1 MRQVRTMLA
10 IAFVLFLSGAAFAA
24 AQEKA
29 PAGDA
34 SSAHEIRVPEEKAD
48 RVAVLPF
55 FDYAGSSVK
64 YLSTYI
70 PELIEARIAAGGEWG
85 VVSRESV
92 HSETAGTG
100 IDPAL
105 VYDRKA
111 GMDIIRK
118 LGASAGIS
126 GRYIVEGKSLRIDYR
141 FIDAEKNEVIQG
153 DTYSAVVE
161 DNLLDALD
169 RFASVCADR
178 FAAQVMAGRTTVL
191 DIGRVSWLGRA
202 FSCVRK
208 SSFGIVFAN
217 KWLFS
222 LALFSLFFAASLL
235 AGFLLEVIGKRL
247 ASRTA
252 TTLDDDIIAV
262 SKKPL
267 RLIIVF
273 IGLKVSILPLGL
285 SAGASLLASN
295 ITTSLI
301 ILGAAWLVLQIS
313 ALLLHSWGGRVA
325 TRFDSRIDDDLVP
338 LFVKITKI
346 FILLIAALLVMSKFG
361 IEIGPL
367 IASLGVVGFAVGFAV
382 KDTLSNIIGGIILI
396 LDSSFSVG
404 DKVMIDGDTG
414 IVREVGLRNTKLLT
428 YDNEVIVIPNGELMN
443 KKFKNYALPNPKIR
457 VIVKFGVVYGS
468 DADRVERVVLDAVS
482 LMQGV
487 ESDPEPVVT
496 FEQMGDFSLDFQA
509 KFWVPMWSDQYMK
522 RIEATKII
530 YNALNQA
537 GIGIPFPTH
546 TVYVEKS

>member
-1 MRQVRTMLA
+1 MRHVRMMPA
-10 IAFVLFLSGAAFAA
+10 IALALFLSGAALAA
-24 AQEKA
+24 AQGES
-29 PAGDA
+29 PAGNVP
-34 SSAHEIRVPEEKAD
+34 SAPESRGPEENAD

-55 FDYAGSSVK
+55 FDYAGSSLK

-70 PELIEARIAAGGEWG
+70 PELIEARISAVGGWG

-92 HSETAGTG
+92 HRETAGAG

-105 VYDRKA
+105 VYDRKT
-111 GMDIIRK
+111 GMDIIGK

-141 FIDAEKNEVIQG
+141 FIDVEKNEVIQG

-178 FAAQVMAGRTTVL
+178 FATQVMAGRTPVL

-202 FSCVRK
+202 ISCVRK
-208 SSFGIVFAN
+208 SSIGVVFAN

-222 LALFSLFFAASLL
+222 LALFSLFFAASLI
-235 AGFLLEVIGKRL
+235 AGFLLEVIGKRV

-262 SKKPL
+262 SKRPL
-267 RLIIVF
+267 RLIIIF
-273 IGLKVSILPLGL
+273 IGLKVAFLPLGL
-285 SAGASLLASN
+285 SAGASLLANN

-443 KKFKNYALPNPKIR
+443 KKFKNYALPDPKIR

-468 DADRVERVVLDAVS
+468 DADRVERVVLDAIS
-482 LMQGV
+482 SIQGV
-487 ESDPEPVVT
+487 ECDPAPVVT

-509 KFWVPMWSDQYMK
+509 RFWIPMWSDQYMK
-522 RIEATKII
+522 KIEATKKI
-530 YNALNQA
+530 YNALNEA

-546 TVYVEKS
+546 TVYLEKS